1 MILTPKVRKTLDIAI
16 RLSIATLSL
25 SYIFYRIYILPEGHV
40 RIFIN
45 SVLASNEFAYLF
57 LGIVFLMVVN
67 IGFESF
73 KWKLLIQQS
82 EKVSLFTAYKAIL
95 GGMAV
100 SVFTPNR
107 VGEFMGRVFILKKT
121 DPITAILLTIVGSF
135 SQLLIT
141 VVAGSVAY
149 IVFAPKY
156 LPSVI
161 IESAWL
167 IKGFSYTLAA
177 VSLLYVFL
185 YFNISVLKRISFVVP
200 HQYWEKIKNGIN
212 AIAACPKRLL
222 FIAVFL
228 SAMRYLVFSIQFFLA
243 LHLMGLNFTVAD
255 SMMVIPIIY
264 LLLVIIPT
272 VALTEIGVRGSV
284 SVFLFGLLTSSQTLN
299 TSDSLAVITASTLI
313 WFINVAFPSLLGVLV
328 VFKLKFFRR

>member
-1 MILTPKVRKTLDIAI
+1 LDIAI
-16 RLSIATLSL
+16 RLIIATLSV
-25 SYIFYRIYILPEGHV
+25 SYVFYRIYIIPEGQV
-40 RIFIN
+40 QIFLG
-45 SVLASNEFAYLF
+45 SVFVNNQFVYLF
-57 LGIVFLMVVN
+57 LVLILLLVAN
-67 IGFESF
+67 IGFEAF

-121 DPITAILLTIVGSF
+121 DPVTAILLTIVGSF

-149 IVFAPKY
+149 IVFAPQY

-161 IESAWL
+161 FESTWL
-167 IKGFSYTLAA
+167 VKGFSFTLGT

-185 YFNISVLKRISFVVP
+185 YFNISALKRVSFIVP
-200 HQYWEKIKNGIN
+200 PMYWEKIKNGIN

-228 SAMRYLVFSIQFFLA
+228 SAMRYLVFSTQFFLA
-243 LHLMGLNFTVAD
+243 LRLTGLNFSFTEC
-255 SMMVIPIIY
+255 MKVIPIIY

-284 SVFLFGLLTSSQTLN
+284 SVFLFGLLVSCQQWNAT
-299 TSDSLAVITASTLI
+299 DSLAVITASTLI